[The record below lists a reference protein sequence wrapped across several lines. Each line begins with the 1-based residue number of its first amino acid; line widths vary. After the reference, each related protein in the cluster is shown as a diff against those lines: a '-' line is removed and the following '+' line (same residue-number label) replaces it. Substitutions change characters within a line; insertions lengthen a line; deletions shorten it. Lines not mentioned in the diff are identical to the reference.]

1 MEPVIFFLLP
11 SAPLYSAFSTMKIA
25 IIGPGALGTLL
36 AASLTIRSN
45 PKTPLDLW
53 LLDYKPERAKFLN
66 EQGLILE
73 KGGQRLSCKI
83 NATADPNKIGPTDII
98 ILCVKYPDVADGL
111 QQAAKLA
118 HPDSLLVTLQNGIGH
133 LELLKAGQGSPA
145 IVLGVTAMGA
155 NLLSP
160 GHVRHAGSGL
170 TRIGFLKSASFAR
183 SLLLAQVCNL
193 LNDCG
198 METAIVDDILDYVW
212 TKLLINV
219 GINALTAIH
228 RCPNGELLES
238 DDILNTL
245 TAVVKEGEAVARAKG
260 IQVVD
265 DPLAMTLDVCRKT
278 ARNLSSML
286 QDINNKKPTEIDS
299 INGEIVAAG
308 RKLGIPVPANE
319 ALVQKVK
326 NIEKAY

>member
-1 MEPVIFFLLP
+1 
-11 SAPLYSAFSTMKIA
+11 MKIA

-36 AASLTIRSN
+36 AASLNTKSN
-45 PKTPLDLW
+45 PKTPFDLW
-53 LLDYKPERAKFLN
+53 LLDYKPERAKLLN

-73 KGGQRLSCKI
+73 KNDQLLSCKI
-83 NATADPNKIGPTDII
+83 NATADPKEIGPTDII
-98 ILCVKYPDVADGL
+98 ILCVKYPDVAAGL

-133 LELLKAGQGSPA
+133 LELLKAGKGSPA
-145 IVLGVTAMGA
+145 IILGITALGA
-155 NLLSP
+155 NLVSP
-160 GHVRHAGSGL
+160 GHVRYAGSGL

-228 RCPNGELLES
+228 RCSNGELLET
-238 DDILNTL
+238 DDTLNTL
-245 TAVVKEGEAVARAKG
+245 TAAVKEGEAVARAMG
-260 IQVVD
+260 IQVPD
-265 DPLAMTLDVCRKT
+265 DPLAMTVDVCKKT

-308 RKLGIPVPANE
+308 RKFGIPVPVNE
-319 ALVQKVK
+319 ELVQRIKE
-326 NIEKAY
+326 IEKSY

>member
-1 MEPVIFFLLP
+1 
-11 SAPLYSAFSTMKIA
+11 MKIA

-36 AASLTIRSN
+36 AASLNIKSN
-45 PKTPLDLW
+45 PKTPFDLW
-53 LLDYKPERAKFLN
+53 LLDYKPARAKLLN

-73 KGGQRLSCKI
+73 KNDRRLSCKI
-83 NATADPNKIGPTDII
+83 NATADPKEIGPTDII
-98 ILCVKYPDVADGL
+98 FLCVKYPDIAAGL
-111 QQAAKLA
+111 LQAAKLA

-133 LELLKAGQGSPA
+133 LGLLKAGKESPA
-145 IVLGVTAMGA
+145 IVLGITAMGA
-155 NLLSP
+155 NLVSP

-183 SLLLAQVCNL
+183 SLLLARICNL

-238 DDILNTL
+238 NDTLNTL
-245 TAVVKEGEAVARAKG
+245 TAAVKEGEAVARAMG
-260 IQVVD
+260 IQVPD
-265 DPLAMTLDVCRKT
+265 DPLAMTVDVCRKT

-308 RKLGIPVPANE
+308 KKFGIPVPVNE
-319 ALVQKVK
+319 ELVLRIKE
-326 NIEKAY
+326 IENSY

>member
-1 MEPVIFFLLP
+1 
-11 SAPLYSAFSTMKIA
+11 MKIA

-36 AASLTIRSN
+36 AASLKTKSN
-45 PKTPLDLW
+45 PKTPFDLW
-53 LLDYKPERAKFLN
+53 LLDYKPERAKLLN

-73 KGGQRLSCKI
+73 KNDQLLSCKI
-83 NATADPNKIGPTDII
+83 NATADPKEIGPTDII
-98 ILCVKYPDVADGL
+98 ILCVKYPDVAAGL

-118 HPDSLLVTLQNGIGH
+118 HSDSLLVTLQNGIGH
-133 LELLKAGQGSPA
+133 LELLKTGKGSPA
-145 IVLGVTAMGA
+145 IILGITALGA
-155 NLLSP
+155 NLVSP
-160 GHVRHAGSGL
+160 GHVRYAGSGL

-193 LNDCG
+193 LNDSG
-198 METAIVDDILDYVW
+198 METAIVDNILDYVW

-228 RCPNGELLES
+228 RCSNGELLET
-238 DDILNTL
+238 DDTLNTL
-245 TAVVKEGEAVARAKG
+245 TAAVKEGEAVARAMG
-260 IQVVD
+260 IQVPN
-265 DPLAMTLDVCRKT
+265 DPLAMTVDVCKKT

-308 RKLGIPVPANE
+308 KKFGIPVPVNE
-319 ALVQKVK
+319 ELVQRIKE
-326 NIEKAY
+326 IEKSY

>member
-1 MEPVIFFLLP
+1 
-11 SAPLYSAFSTMKIA
+11 MKIA

-36 AASLTIRSN
+36 AASLKTKSN
-45 PKTPLDLW
+45 PKTPFDLW
-53 LLDYKPERAKFLN
+53 LLDYKPERAKLLN

-73 KGGQRLSCKI
+73 KNDQLLNCKI
-83 NATADPNKIGPTDII
+83 NATADPKEIGPTDII
-98 ILCVKYPDVADGL
+98 ILCVKYPDVAAGL

-118 HPDSLLVTLQNGIGH
+118 HSDSLLVTLQNGIGH
-133 LELLKAGQGSPA
+133 LELLKTGKGSPA
-145 IVLGVTAMGA
+145 IILGITALGA
-155 NLLSP
+155 NLVSP
-160 GHVRHAGSGL
+160 GHVRYAGSGL

-193 LNDCG
+193 LNDSG
-198 METAIVDDILDYVW
+198 METAIVDNILDYVW

-238 DDILNTL
+238 DDTLNTL
-245 TAVVKEGEAVARAKG
+245 AAAVKEGEAVARAMG
-260 IQVVD
+260 IQVPD
-265 DPLAMTLDVCRKT
+265 DPLAMTVDVCRKT

-308 RKLGIPVPANE
+308 RKFGIPVSVNE
-319 ALVQKVK
+319 ELFQRIKE
-326 NIEKAY
+326 IEKSY

>member
-1 MEPVIFFLLP
+1 
-11 SAPLYSAFSTMKIA
+11 MKIA

-36 AASLTIRSN
+36 AASLKTKSN
-45 PKTPLDLW
+45 PKTPFDLW
-53 LLDYKPERAKFLN
+53 LLDYKPERAKLLN

-73 KGGQRLSCKI
+73 KNDQLLNCKI
-83 NATADPNKIGPTDII
+83 NATADPKEIGPTDII
-98 ILCVKYPDVADGL
+98 ILCVKYPDVAAGL

-118 HPDSLLVTLQNGIGH
+118 HSDSLLVTLQNGIGH
-133 LELLKAGQGSPA
+133 LELLKTGKGSPA
-145 IVLGVTAMGA
+145 IILGITALGA
-155 NLLSP
+155 NLVSP
-160 GHVRHAGSGL
+160 GHVRYAGSGL

-193 LNDCG
+193 LNDSG
-198 METAIVDDILDYVW
+198 METAIVDNILDYVW

-238 DDILNTL
+238 DDTLNTL
-245 TAVVKEGEAVARAKG
+245 AAAVKEGEAVARAMG
-260 IQVVD
+260 IQVPD
-265 DPLAMTLDVCRKT
+265 DPLAMTVDVCKKT

-308 RKLGIPVPANE
+308 RKFGIPVSVNE
-319 ALVQKVK
+319 ELVQRIKE
-326 NIEKAY
+326 IEKSY

>member
-1 MEPVIFFLLP
+1 
-11 SAPLYSAFSTMKIA
+11 MKIA

-36 AASLTIRSN
+36 AASLTIKTN
-45 PKTPLDLW
+45 LKTPLDLW
-53 LLDYKPERAKFLN
+53 LLDYKPERAKHLN

-73 KGGQRLSCKI
+73 KGDQQLKCKI
-83 NATADPNKIGPTDII
+83 NVTADPEEIGPTDII
-98 ILCVKYPDVADGL
+98 ILCVKYPDVTAGL

-118 HPDSLLVTLQNGIGH
+118 HPESLLITLQNGIGH
-133 LELLKAGQGSPA
+133 LEQLKAGKGSPA
-145 IVLGVTAMGA
+145 IVLGVTALGA
-155 NLLSP
+155 NLVSP
-160 GHVRHAGSGL
+160 GHVRYAGSGL
-170 TRIGFLKSASFAR
+170 TRIGFIKSASFTR

-228 RCPNGELLES
+228 RCPNGELLGS
-238 DDILNTL
+238 DDRKNTL
-245 TAVVKEGEAVARAKG
+245 IAAVKEGETVARAMG
-260 IQVVD
+260 IQVPD
-265 DPLAMTLDVCRKT
+265 DPLAMTLDVCKKT

-286 QDINNKKPTEIDS
+286 QDINNKRPTEIDS

-308 RKLGIPVPANE
+308 KKLGIPVPVNE
-319 ALVQKVK
+319 ELVQKIK
-326 NIEKAY
+326 ELEKSY